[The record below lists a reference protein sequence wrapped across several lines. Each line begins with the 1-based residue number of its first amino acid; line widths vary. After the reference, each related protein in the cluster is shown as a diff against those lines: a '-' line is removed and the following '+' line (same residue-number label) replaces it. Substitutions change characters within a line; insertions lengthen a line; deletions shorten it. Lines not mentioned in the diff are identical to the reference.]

1 MNGNGPE
8 ATPNRIA
15 VVDDELTLCRRLAAT
30 LEKQGFAVE
39 TFGTGRTF
47 LSRAQQQ
54 AFDVAL
60 VDLRLPDLDGIE
72 LVTEIKGKSP
82 DTECIVI
89 TGYSSIDS
97 AIQAI
102 KAGAFHY
109 CTKPVKLQEIRSLIE
124 KALEGAML
132 RRDNRRLRKELQEQK
147 GLPNII
153 GNSAAI
159 QPVFATIR
167 KVAPVDCNVLL
178 QGASGTGKELVA
190 RAIHNLGARRDGP
203 FVAFNCGGFTEE
215 LIASE
220 LFGHERGAFTGAG
233 ATRIGLLESGAGG
246 TVFLDEIGE
255 MSPAMQVKLL
265 HVIQER
271 RILRVGGVRPIE
283 LNIRIVAASNKNL
296 KEEVEQGNFREDLF
310 YRLNVVAVHL
320 PRLADRREDIP
331 LLIRHFIEKYAVLFG
346 KRITGIERQAL
357 RCLENYSFP
366 GNVRELENI
375 IERAIALSDH
385 VLIQFEDLPPDI
397 RQLEVQPLDGEELL
411 PLEEME
417 KRYIARVLR
426 NTDHNRNRAAQILRI
441 PRTTLWRKLKRF
453 RLDHS

>member
-1 MNGNGPE
+1 
-8 ATPNRIA
+8 
-15 VVDDELTLCRRLAAT
+15 
-30 LEKQGFAVE
+30 
-39 TFGTGRTF
+39 
-47 LSRAQQQ
+47 
-54 AFDVAL
+54 
-60 VDLRLPDLDGIE
+60 
-72 LVTEIKGKSP
+72 
-82 DTECIVI
+82 
-89 TGYSSIDS
+89 
-97 AIQAI
+97 
-102 KAGAFHY
+102 
-109 CTKPVKLQEIRSLIE
+109 
-124 KALEGAML
+124 
-132 RRDNRRLRKELQEQK
+132 
-147 GLPNII
+147 
-153 GNSAAI
+153 
-159 QPVFATIR
+159 
-167 KVAPVDCNVLL
+167 
-178 QGASGTGKELVA
+178 
-190 RAIHNLGARRDGP
+190 
-203 FVAFNCGGFTEE
+203 
-215 LIASE
+215 
-220 LFGHERGAFTGAG
+220 
-233 ATRIGLLESGAGG
+233 
-246 TVFLDEIGE
+246 IGE

>member
-15 VVDDELTLCRRLAAT
+15 VIDDELTLCRRLAAT

-39 TFGTGRTF
+39 TFGLARAF

-54 AFDVAL
+54 PFDVAL

-124 KALEGAML
+124 KALEGVML

-426 NTDHNRNRAAQILRI
+426 NTDYNRNRAAQILRI